1 MAQHNTTDYAFL
13 AKSGFLAGVCL
24 VAIGMLGGLVAP
36 VIFGTLPQW
45 EYTLFFYA
53 EVAGILTG
61 FLSPVL

>member
-1 MAQHNTTDYAFL
+1 
-13 AKSGFLAGVCL
+13 
-24 VAIGMLGGLVAP
+24 MLGGLVAP

-61 FLSPVL
+61 FLSPVLFGIIFPLLD

>member
-1 MAQHNTTDYAFL
+1 
-13 AKSGFLAGVCL
+13 
-24 VAIGMLGGLVAP
+24 MLGGLVAP

-61 FLSPVL
+61 SSLPCYSGSSSRYWTDLLANISLARQIG